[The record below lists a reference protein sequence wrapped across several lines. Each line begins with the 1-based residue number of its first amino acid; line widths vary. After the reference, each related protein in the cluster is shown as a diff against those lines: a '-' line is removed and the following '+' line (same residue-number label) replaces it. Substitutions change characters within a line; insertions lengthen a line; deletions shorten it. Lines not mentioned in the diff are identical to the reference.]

1 MFYSLRRLSTELAFL
16 LLVLAAQ
23 LAIALPTE
31 SGDHNL
37 LHNENPISLDRR
49 APNFYARILP
59 LGASIVQ
66 GRGSSSGNGFRKFLR
81 DQLRK
86 DGWMANM
93 VGSKSEG
100 TMADNSVEA
109 VPGYTVDQI
118 HDISHLSTPFKPNIV
133 LINAGV
139 NDCENGID
147 IPNIGSRLASLL
159 DDLFNEIPGTT
170 LIVSTLIP
178 GTDPDVE
185 RYRAEANR
193 QYRVLVGARRTWGQ
207 KVVLAEMDGV
217 AGYFDTR
224 VGSGDYFDETHPND
238 KGYAKMAAIW
248 RKAINVAESEG
259 KLTAPAAAPGV
270 DDSGN
275 NTCEKQYGSSEATR
289 RTTQS
294 ASGWDDGI
302 YVHSSSAQGTR
313 QTISSD
319 AETSFWLATIATRN
333 GLDDII
339 QSGGIVAGGR
349 TYSVYRNRGAATWD
363 ASPTTFTVP
372 DACIARGVR
381 WADMN
386 GDGLDDFVCVAPGG
400 ELSVA
405 INRGNFI
412 FEYTGAGK
420 YKASEGYLQARI
432 HLADIDGDGRCD
444 YCAAHDNGEIQ
455 CWRNGGRSDT
465 ADLWQDM
472 GIVSTGKNM
481 SDLNG
486 VRFSDINGDGRSDL
500 LWLNDQGTTWTWTN
514 SRGCVKGIEGQ
525 GLTPTWRAGENRANG
540 AGPTHL
546 GLGFAGAR
554 SGIHFAKAYGSPQ
567 AYNLLPGRDYVWIEH
582 IPSAGLRDAS
592 FPSEKTT
599 GSTITSSQKDS
610 PSPLVNTTV
619 ANRSRVE
626 ALARQVSPRAA
637 VHTYNVKVWRNEG
650 IGGSKLK
657 SDGDRYCNMRGRSNS
672 RQDYVWIFS
681 NGKMHIYEALDSFP
695 ESAPYWGR
703 DYVLFDLTGSRAMDR
718 RDLHLADWDGDGA
731 CDIIYTN
738 PDGGAVEVWLN
749 RIKTTGDFNWEY
761 IGNPAPMLSCDQR
774 RGLGINDLAV
784 RFADL
789 SGNGRPDYLCM
800 EKDGRTKGYLHNSDG
815 SFDWIPQFK
824 KTDNFDRANYRWADV
839 NGDGRADLIWTDKFK
854 GDATVWTNQGMVPS
868 GDSSFTWV
876 NKGPLYNAP
885 AQGHCL
891 HFPDLDGNKRADML
905 FAEAVENS
913 AQTWFNTCPNG
924 SSDDP
929 DTLTS
934 PSLPPP
940 PL

>member
-1 MFYSLRRLSTELAFL
+1 MLTWRPTLRSIEDRDILQAVFIVLMFHSLARLGPGLAFL
-16 LLVLAAQ
+16 LSIFAFQLV
-23 LAIALPTE
+23 IALPTE
-31 SGDHNL
+31 FGDYDLFNDTAS
-37 LHNENPISLDRR
+37 NSFDRR

-66 GRGSSSGNGFRKFLR
+66 GRGSSTGNGFRKFLR

-86 DGWMANM
+86 DGWRVNM

-100 TMADNSVEA
+100 SMADNSVEA
-109 VPGYTVDQI
+109 IPGYTVSQI
-118 HDISHLSTPFKPNIV
+118 QDISHLSTPFKPNIILV
-133 LINAGV
+133 NAGV

-147 IPNIGSRLASLL
+147 IPNIGARLASLL
-159 DDLFNEIPGTT
+159 DDLFKDVPGTT
-170 LIVSTLIP
+170 VIVSTLIP

-185 RYRAEANR
+185 RFRAEANR
-193 QYRVLVGARRTWGQ
+193 QYRSLVSDRRARGQ

-217 AGYFDTR
+217 VGYFDTR

-238 KGYAKMAAIW
+238 KGYTKMAAIW
-248 RKAINVAESEG
+248 RQAINTAESEG
-259 KLTAPAAAPGV
+259 KLTAPADAPGV
-270 DDSGN
+270 VDSGD
-275 NTCEKQYGSSEATR
+275 NTCEK
-289 RTTQS
+289 
-294 ASGWDDGI
+294 
-302 YVHSSSAQGTR
+302 HSTE
-313 QTISSD
+313 
-319 AETSFWLATIATRN
+319 ETSFWLATIATRN

-339 QSGGIVAGGR
+339 QIGGNVAGGR
-349 TYSVYRNRGAATWD
+349 SYSVYRNRGAATWD
-363 ASPTTFTVP
+363 ATPTTFTIP

-386 GDGLDDFVCVAPGG
+386 GDGLDDFVCIAPGG

-405 INRGNFI
+405 INRGNFV

-420 YKASEGYLQARI
+420 YKPSEGYLQARI
-432 HLADIDGDGRCD
+432 HLADIDGDGRFD
-444 YCAAHDNGEIQ
+444 YCAARDNGDIQ

-472 GIVSTGKNM
+472 GIVFTGKNM
-481 SDLNG
+481 GDLSG
-486 VRFSDINGDGRSDL
+486 IRFGDINGDGRSDW
-500 LWLNDQGTTWTWTN
+500 LWLNDQGATWTWTN
-514 SRGCVKGIEGQ
+514 SRGCIKGAEGQ

-540 AGPTHL
+540 AGPTHI
-546 GLGFAGAR
+546 GLGFADAR
-554 SGIHFAKAYGSPQ
+554 SGIHFAKAFGNPQ

-582 IPSAGLRDAS
+582 TSSSGLRSTSSPTDETTGFSTTSTQGDDLIPSVNL
-592 FPSEKTT
+592 TT
-599 GSTITSSQKDS
+599 RS
-610 PSPLVNTTV
+610 P
-619 ANRSRVE
+619 
-626 ALARQVSPRAA
+626 
-637 VHTYNVKVWRNEG
+637 
-650 IGGSKLK
+650 
-657 SDGDRYCNMRGRSNS
+657 
-672 RQDYVWIFS
+672 DYVWIFS
-681 NGKMHIYEALDSFP
+681 NGKMQIFEGLDSFP
-695 ESAPYWGR
+695 ENPPYWGNN
-703 DYVLFDLTGSRAMDR
+703 YVMFDLTGSRAMDR
-718 RDLHLADWDGDGA
+718 RDLHLADWNGDGA

-749 RIKTTGDFNWEY
+749 RIKTTGNFNWEY
-761 IGNPAPMLSCDQR
+761 VGNPAPKLSCDQT
-774 RGLGINDLAV
+774 RGVGINDLAV

-815 SFDWIPQFK
+815 SFTWIPQFK

-854 GDATVWTNQGMVPS
+854 GDATVWTNQGMIQS

-891 HFPDLDGNKRADML
+891 HFPDLDGNRRADMH
-905 FAEAVENS
+905 FVDAVENS

-924 SSDDP
+924 SSDDA

-934 PSLPPP
+934 PVLPSPP
-940 PL
+940 

>member
-1 MFYSLRRLSTELAFL
+1 MFYSLVRSGPRLAFL
-16 LLVLAAQ
+16 LSVLAVQ
-23 LAIALPTE
+23 LVFTLPTE
-31 SGDHNL
+31 LGDYDLFHDEPSN
-37 LHNENPISLDRR
+37 SLDRR

-86 DGWMANM
+86 DGWRVNM

-118 HDISHLSTPFKPNIV
+118 HDISHLSTPFKANIV

-147 IPNIGSRLASLL
+147 IPNIGARLGSLL
-159 DDLFNEIPGTT
+159 DSLFTEIPGTT

-193 QYRVLVGARRTWGQ
+193 QYRALINDRRSRGQ

-238 KGYAKMAAIW
+238 KGYLKMAAIW
-248 RKAINVAESEG
+248 RKALNTAESEG
-259 KLTAPAAAPGV
+259 KLTAPDDAPGV
-270 DDSGN
+270 DDSGS
-275 NTCEKQYGSSEATR
+275 NTCDKQYGGSEATR

-313 QTISSD
+313 QTITSTE
-319 AETSFWLATIATRN
+319 ETSFWLATIATRN

-339 QSGGIVAGGR
+339 QFGGTVAGGR
-349 TYSVYRNRGAATWD
+349 SYSVYRNRGAATWD
-363 ASPTTFTVP
+363 ATPTTFTIP

-386 GDGLDDFVCVAPGG
+386 GDGLDDFVCIAPGG

-405 INRGNFI
+405 INRGNFV

-420 YKASEGYLQARI
+420 YKSSEGYLQARI
-432 HLADIDGDGRCD
+432 HLADVDGDGRFD
-444 YCAAHDNGEIQ
+444 YCAARDNGDIQ

-472 GIVSTGKNM
+472 GIVFTGKNM

-486 VRFSDINGDGRSDL
+486 VRFSDINGDGRSDW
-500 LWLNDQGTTWTWTN
+500 LWLNDQGATWTWTN

-540 AGPTHL
+540 AGPTHI

-554 SGIHFAKAYGSPQ
+554 SGIHFAKAFGNPQ

-582 IPSAGLRDAS
+582 TTSASLRDTS
-592 FPSEKTT
+592 STTEDIT
-599 GSTITSSQKDS
+599 GSTTTSSTGES
-610 PSPLVNTTV
+610 LPALTNTTT
-619 ANRSRVE
+619 ASESSVE
-626 ALARQVSPRAA
+626 TSSRQVTSRAA
-637 VHTYNVKVWRNEG
+637 AHTYKINVWRNEG

-657 SDGDRYCNMRGRSNS
+657 SDGDRYCNMRGRSNG
-672 RQDYVWIFS
+672 RQDYVWIWS
-681 NGKMHIYEALDSFP
+681 NGKMHIHEALDAFP
-695 ESAPYWGR
+695 DSPPYWGS
-703 DYVLFDLTGSRAMDR
+703 DYVMFDLTGSRAMDR
-718 RDLHLADWDGDGA
+718 RDLHLADWDDDGA

-738 PDGGAVEVWLN
+738 PDGGAIEVWMN
-749 RIKTTGDFNWEY
+749 RIKTTGNFNWEY
-761 IGNPAPMLSCDQR
+761 IGNPAPQLSCDQK
-774 RGLGINDLAV
+774 RGVGINDLAV
-784 RFADL
+784 RLADL

-800 EKDGRTKGYLHNSDG
+800 ERDGRTKGYLHNADG
-815 SFDWIPQFK
+815 SFDLIPQFK

-854 GDATVWTNQGMVPS
+854 GDATVWIN
-868 GDSSFTWV
+868 
-876 NKGPLYNAP
+876 
-885 AQGHCL
+885 QGHCL

-905 FAEAVENS
+905 FAEAIENS

-924 SSDDP
+924 STDDA
-929 DTLTS
+929 DTFTS
-934 PSLPPP
+934 PALPSPP
-940 PL
+940 

>member
-1 MFYSLRRLSTELAFL
+1 MGKSVALQKFSIRASLMA
-16 LLVLAAQ
+16 
-23 LAIALPTE
+23 
-31 SGDHNL
+31 
-37 LHNENPISLDRR
+37 DR
-49 APNFYARILP
+49 
-59 LGASIVQ
+59 
-66 GRGSSSGNGFRKFLR
+66 FRKFLR

-86 DGWMANM
+86 DGWRVNM

-100 TMADNSVEA
+100 SMADNSVEA

-118 HDISHLSTPFKPNIV
+118 HDISHLSTPFSPNIILV
-133 LINAGV
+133 NAGV

-147 IPNIGSRLASLL
+147 IPNIGTRLGSLL
-159 DDLFNEIPGTT
+159 DNLMSDVPGTT
-170 LIVSTLIP
+170 VIVSTLIP

-185 RYRAEANR
+185 RYRAEVNR
-193 QYRVLVGARRTWGQ
+193 QYRSLVSDRRARGQ

-224 VGSGDYFDETHPND
+224 VGTGDYFDETHPND

-248 RKAINVAESEG
+248 RQALSTAESEG

-270 DDSGN
+270 DDSGD
-275 NTCEKQYGSSEATR
+275 NTCEKQYGGSEATR
-289 RTTQS
+289 RYTQS
-294 ASGWDDGI
+294 GSGWDDGI
-302 YVHSSSAQGTR
+302 YVHSSSAQGIRHTV
-313 QTISSD
+313 SSTE
-319 AETSFWLATIATRN
+319 ETSFWFATVATRN

-339 QSGGIVAGGR
+339 QIGGTVSGGQS
-349 TYSVYRNRGAATWD
+349 YSVYRNRGAATWE
-363 ASPTTFTVP
+363 STPTIFTIP

-386 GDGLDDFVCVAPGG
+386 GDGLDDFVCIAPGG

-405 INRGNFI
+405 INRGNFV

-420 YKASEGYLQARI
+420 YKLSEGYLQARV
-432 HLADIDGDGRCD
+432 HLADVDGDGRFD
-444 YCAAHDNGEIQ
+444 YCAARDNGDIQ
-455 CWRNGGRSDT
+455 CWRNGGRADT

-472 GIVSTGKNM
+472 GVVFTGKNM
-481 SDLNG
+481 GDLNG
-486 VRFSDINGDGRSDL
+486 IRFGDINGDGRGDW
-500 LWLNDQGTTWTWTN
+500 LWLNDQGATWTWTN
-514 SRGCVKGIEGQ
+514 SRGCVKGSEGQ

-540 AGPTHL
+540 AGPTHI

-554 SGIHFAKAYGSPQ
+554 SGIHFAKAFGNPQ

-582 IPSAGLRDAS
+582 TASAGFRSAS
-592 FPSEKTT
+592 SPVEEMT
-599 GSTITSSQKDS
+599 GSSTNSSQQDDLL
-610 PSPLVNTTV
+610 PMANTTM
-619 ANRSRVE
+619 ASRSTAETSPRHVN
-626 ALARQVSPRAA
+626 PRAA
-637 VHTYNVKVWRNEG
+637 VHTYKINVWRNEG

-657 SDGDRYCNMRGRSNS
+657 SDGDRYCNMRGRSNG

-681 NGKMHIYEALDSFP
+681 NGKMHIFEALDSFP
-695 ESAPYWGR
+695 DNPPYWGSN
-703 DYVLFDLTGSRAMDR
+703 YVMFDLTGSRAMDR

-738 PDGGAVEVWLN
+738 PEEGAVEVWMN
-749 RIKTTGDFNWEY
+749 RIKTTGSFNWEY
-761 IGNPAPMLSCDQR
+761 VGNPAPQLSCDQK
-774 RGLGINDLAV
+774 RGVGINDLAV

-815 SFDWIPQFK
+815 SFTLIPQFK

-839 NGDGRADLIWTDKFK
+839 NGDGRADLIWMDKFK
-854 GDATVWTNQGMVPS
+854 GDATVWTNQGMIQS

-891 HFPDLDGNKRADML
+891 HFPDLDGNKRADMH
-905 FAEAVENS
+905 FVEAVENS

-924 SSDDP
+924 SGDDA

-934 PSLPPP
+934 PALPAPP
-940 PL
+940 R